1 MNTKSVKSKATER
14 QTVGETKMKIEMTI
28 RLKESPAS
36 TGIETT
42 VVKEVT
48 GLLIVGRIKEN
59 RKTMTLTTYSWEQNY
74 VEKSKNRTIKKIL
87 KNG

>member
-1 MNTKSVKSKATER
+1 MNTKSVTSTATER
-14 QTVGETKMKIEMTI
+14 QTVGETKTKIEMTK
-28 RLKESPAS
+28 RLKEIPAS
-36 TGIETT
+36 TGNVTT

-48 GLLIVGRIKEN
+48 GLLIIGRIKEN
-59 RKTMTLTTYSWEQNY
+59 KKTMILTTYSREQHS